1 MLRPFPPPQAPSLPV
16 SGSLTHILHGRDV
29 LGKREQ
35 PVSESRGGRGWGQR
49 GRKGLDHRGPP
60 GHGRPEEFGGV
71 FSSVKWGIVDELNK
85 ETHGLI
91 YIF

>member
-1 MLRPFPPPQAPSLPV
+1 MGPEREEGA
-16 SGSLTHILHGRDV
+16 GS
-29 LGKREQ
+29 
-35 PVSESRGGRGWGQR
+35 P
-49 GRKGLDHRGPP
+49 GPP

-91 YIF
+91 YIFLKSPSGCCVRMNL